1 MTNRLSIIL
10 ITYNR
15 PADLLELLQ
24 SLDTQDD
31 KETFLEE
38 TLVLNNN
45 STESYEVVK
54 QFIATHPG
62 IKARF
67 IEAES
72 NLGVA
77 RGRNRLL
84 EQVKGNIILSMDDD
98 MIFTKPSDIRLL
110 SGLFDEPFFRD
121 ANTGVITFSVLYYS
135 NREIQV
141 TAFPHKNYEKYGPM
155 PRFLT
160 SYFAGGAHIMRAE
173 VLKATGLYPTDFQY
187 GMEEYD
193 LGYRVVDAGFTI
205 GFDNTV
211 AVAHKESP
219 FGRTPNYRTFQWNW
233 INKSK
238 VAWKYLPLK
247 YFFTTA
253 ISWGYQYL
261 KISKWHLGI
270 FFSTFIPLIKIP
282 FTVPRRAINQKALNY
297 LKSVEARLKY

>member
-1 MTNRLSIIL
+1 MSNWLSIII

-15 PADLLELLQ
+15 PADTLELLQ
-24 SLDTQDD
+24 SLATQDH
-31 KETFLEE
+31 KEECLQE
-38 TLVLNNN
+38 TLILNNC
-45 STESYEVVK
+45 STESYDAVRK
-54 QFIATHPG
+54 FIGENPE

-67 IEAES
+67 IDAEA

-98 MIFTKPSDIRLL
+98 MIFTKPTDILLL
-110 SGLFDEPFFRD
+110 SGLFDEPFFRE

-141 TAFPHKNYEKYGPM
+141 TAFPHKNYEKWGSV

-160 SYFAGGAHIMRAE
+160 SYFAGGAHIMKAE
-173 VLKATGLYPTDFQY
+173 VLKTTGLYPTDFHY

-193 LGYRVVDAGFTI
+193 LGYRVVDAGYSI

-219 FGRTPNYRTFQWNW
+219 HGRTPNYRTFQWNW

-238 VAWKYLPLK
+238 VAWKYLPFK
-247 YFFTTA
+247 YFVTTA
-253 ISWGYQYL
+253 LSWGYQYL

-270 FFSTFIPLIKIP
+270 FFSTFIPLLKIP
-282 FTVPRRAINQKALNY
+282 FTEKRRVINAKALAY